1 MNISLNSLRILAISL
16 VASLLLSGGFAFA
29 ADGSDGEYAP
39 YRVLVKFRKSPRH
52 AALRRFGVGH
62 NLRLRSVIPRIA
74 VHRFTITDG
83 RKVENVVKALL
94 ADPRVKFAEPDYM
107 RYATYT
113 PNDPLFVSQWN
124 MTHIGVDTYWDFLI
138 GDPGVVSAVLDT
150 GLDLTHPDLTNQRWQ
165 NPGEIPANGIDDDGN
180 GYVDDFNGYDFAGD
194 GSFPPED
201 AEDPIPYDDFV
212 GHGTH
217 VSGIIAAEQDNN
229 TGITGE
235 APGTKIMT
243 VRVLGGILGAGW
255 SSDVAEGIVYAT
267 DNGAQIINMSLGG
280 TSLGLSEFLA
290 LQHAWDNNVFT
301 AAAAG
306 NDGDLSNP
314 VLYPAGYLY
323 AMSIGA
329 TDNLD
334 NIASFSTHNAF
345 VEVSAP
351 GVDILSTV
359 PVNTYEG
366 GWSGTSM
373 ATPHV
378 AGLAALLYSAFP
390 DMKNWQARAM
400 LQSAVVDRGAVGWD
414 QFYGY
419 GRISALSLIGTPQP
433 TGDNLQILTPPDGGV
448 LPPGSLLS
456 LLWNPVN
463 GASSYRITANL
474 PTGGTVAFTTTSPYY
489 TRHPFKPTPT
499 GSYTV
504 TIEALNAVG
513 APLSSDVVSFIRQ

>member
-1 MNISLNSLRILAISL
+1 MNISSNSLRILAISL
-16 VASLLLSGGFAFA
+16 VASLLLSGGFALA
-29 ADGSDGEYAP
+29 ADGLDGEYAP
-39 YRVLVKFRKSPRH
+39 HRVLVKFKDSPRH
-52 AALRRFGVGH
+52 AALSRFGAGH
-62 NLRLRSVIPRIA
+62 NLRLRNVIPRIA

-83 RKVENVVKALL
+83 RNIAKVVKALL
-94 ADPRVKFAEPDYM
+94 ADPRVEFAEPDYI

-113 PNDPLFVSQWN
+113 PNDPLFVSQWQ

-138 GDPGVVSAVLDT
+138 GHPGVVSAVLDT
-150 GLDLTHPDLTNQRWQ
+150 GIDLTHPDLINQLWQ
-165 NPGEIPANGIDDDGN
+165 NPGEIPGNGLDDDGN

-194 GSFPPED
+194 GAFPPEG
-201 AEDPIPYDDFV
+201 AEDPIPNDDFV

-235 APGTKIMT
+235 APGTKLMA
-243 VRVLGGILGAGW
+243 VRVLGGILGSGF
-255 SSDVAEGIVYAT
+255 SSDIAEGIVYAT
-267 DNGAQIINMSLGG
+267 DNGAQVINMSLGG
-280 TSLGLSEFLA
+280 SMMSLTEFLA
-290 LQHAWDNNVFT
+290 LKHAWDNNVLT
-301 AAAAG
+301 VAASG
-306 NDGDLSNP
+306 NDGNFGNP
-314 VLYPAGYLY
+314 ISYPASYLY

-359 PVNTYEG
+359 PVSTYEG

-414 QFYGY
+414 EFYGY
-419 GRISALSLIGTPQP
+419 GRISALSLIDTPQP
-433 TGDNLQILTPPDGGV
+433 TGNGLQILTPPDGGV

-463 GASSYRITANL
+463 GASSYRITAGL
-474 PTGGTVAFTTTSPYY
+474 PTGRTAVLSTTNPYY
-489 TRHPFKPTPT
+489 THPPIAPEPT
-499 GSYTV
+499 GWYTV
-504 TIEALNAVG
+504 TVEALDAAG
-513 APLSSDVVSFIRQ
+513 TYLSSDVVLFIRQ